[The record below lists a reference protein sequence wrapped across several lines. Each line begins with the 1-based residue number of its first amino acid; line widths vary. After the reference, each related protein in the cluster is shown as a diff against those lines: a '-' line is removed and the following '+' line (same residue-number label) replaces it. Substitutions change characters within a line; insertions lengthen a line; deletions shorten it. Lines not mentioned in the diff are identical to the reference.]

1 MTKFFKKR
9 WYLIL
14 AVILVLA
21 FIFYKFDAKPKTT
34 EKSYKVKT
42 TNLKEELSFS
52 GQIDATEKVNL
63 RFQTSG
69 RLAWVGV
76 QEGDYVKKYQILASL
91 DQRDIK
97 NRLQKY
103 LNTFVSQRLSFEQTK
118 DDYWNKQYDLSELI
132 RKSAQ
137 RTLED
142 SQYDLN
148 NSVLDVE
155 LQNLSLE
162 YANLWTPIEGVVTK
176 VSTPFSGVN
185 ITPSG
190 AEFEVI
196 NPKTVYFSATADQ
209 TEVIK
214 LKTGDEGEL
223 TLDAYADLKN
233 KVKIDYLG
241 FIPKTGETGTVYEV
255 RMKIQDSINSES
267 LRYGMTG
274 DTTFVLR
281 EKNNILAIPVSYLK
295 GSKGNDYV
303 YMRTNNKRNKIKVE
317 TGDEIDGMIEVT
329 LGLNANDII
338 YD

>member
-1 MTKFFKKR
+1 MTNFIKKR
-9 WYLIL
+9 WYLVL
-14 AVILVLA
+14 VVILVLA
-21 FIFYKFDAKPKTT
+21 FIFYKFNAKPKTT
-34 EKSYKVKT
+34 EKSYKVKA

-52 GQIDATEKVNL
+52 GQIDATEKVTL

-69 RLAWVGV
+69 RLTWVGV
-76 QEGDYVKKYQILASL
+76 KEGDYVKKYQTLASL

-118 DDYWNKQYDLSELI
+118 DDYWNKQYDLSESI
-132 RKSAQ
+132 RKSAE
-137 RTLED
+137 RTLQD

-148 NSVLDVE
+148 NAVLDVE

-162 YANLWTPIEGVVTK
+162 YANLWTPIGGVVTK

-190 AEFEVI
+190 SEFEVI
-196 NPKTVYFSATADQ
+196 NPKTIYFSATADQ

-214 LKTGDEGEL
+214 LKEGDKGEL
-223 TLDAYADLKN
+223 TLDAYPDLKN
-233 KVKIDYLG
+233 KVRIDYLG

-295 GSKGNDYV
+295 GSTGNDYV
-303 YMRTNNKRNKIKVE
+303 YMKTNNKRNKVKVK
-317 TGDEIDGMIEVT
+317 TGDEIDGIIEIT
-329 LGLNANDII
+329 SGLNANDII

>member
-1 MTKFFKKR
+1 MINFLKKR
-9 WYLIL
+9 WYLVL
-14 AVILVLA
+14 AVILILA
-21 FIFYKFDAKPKTT
+21 FIFYKFNTKPKTT

-52 GQIDATEKVNL
+52 GQIDATEKVTL

-69 RLAWVGV
+69 RLAWIGV
-76 QEGDYVKKYQILASL
+76 KEGDYVKKYQTLASL

-118 DDYWNKQYDLSELI
+118 DDNWNKQYDLSELI

-176 VSTPFSGVN
+176 ISTPFSGVN

-214 LKTGDEGEL
+214 LEEGDAGKL
-223 TLDAYADLKN
+223 ILDAYPDLIN

-241 FIPKTGETGTVYEV
+241 FTPKTGESGTVYEV
-255 RMKIQDSINSES
+255 RMLIEDSINNKN

-295 GSKGNDYV
+295 GSKRNNFV
-303 YMRTNNKRNKIKVE
+303 YMKTNNKRNKVKVE
-317 TGDEIDGMIEVT
+317 TGDEIDGMIEIT
-329 LGLNANDII
+329 SGLNANDII